1 MNNYCG
7 MCGFSLDETALR
19 AGHCPTC
26 GAPIDSPSDA
36 DVADI
41 PTPPDAA
48 LAGLSALAPPYAAA
62 RFEASGRTNGLPGQ
76 REPLQQVDAGRHRDK
91 RRRRRSR
98 RASGI
103 WQFAFLA
110 LALVLVAAMAVYALT
125 QRNPISIVVAPFTSS
140 NASASFDS
148 SSTGS
153 TAAAS
158 GTSTTAPTSQT
169 PAGTQGS
176 ATGPNGSPTQSAAA
190 TPTSQPTATPA
201 PPTLS
206 VSPTTFS
213 FTACL
218 SVNNKPQFTVANTGG
233 TPMSW
238 SASAAGSGYTLTP
251 SSGSID
257 PGEHETVTVSKV
269 LRSGTVTITAPNG
282 HNSPQQVRITC
293 TV

>member
-19 AGHCPTC
+19 AGRCPTC
-26 GAPIDSPSDA
+26 GAPIESPGDA

-41 PTPPDAA
+41 PTRPDAA
-48 LAGLSALAPPYAAA
+48 LAGVSAHSPPYAAAA
-62 RFEASGRTNGLPGQ
+62 RFEAASGSANTLPGQ
-76 REPLQQVDAGRHRDK
+76 REPRLQVDAGRTRDK
-91 RRRRRSR
+91 GGRRRRRSR
-98 RASGI
+98 RVSGI
-103 WQFAFLA
+103 WQGAFLA
-110 LALVLVAAMAVYALT
+110 LALVLVAAMSLYALT
-125 QRNPISIVVAPFTSS
+125 QRTPISIVVAPFTSS
-140 NASASFDS
+140 NASASFDVS
-148 SSTGS
+148 SSSSAGS

-176 ATGPNGSPTQSAAA
+176 ATGPNGSPPQS
-190 TPTSQPTATPA
+190 TPV

-257 PGEHETVTVSKV
+257 PGDHETVTVSKV
-269 LRSGTVTITAPNG
+269 LRSGTVTITAPSA

-293 TV
+293 TL